1 MASNADGSVTL
12 DFSINTDD
20 LSKEIDNANKSVEKF
35 TQNTQKNMEKS
46 DQAIEEAKEYL
57 EALDK
62 EAKKVNQE
70 YNFVVNI
77 DGIEDAENDLKYFQ
91 REGEETLKE
100 IIEMKKALKDAERDF
115 GDYSEQA
122 ILMGEALDK
131 LKYELSINTKN
142 QQDLQKAIDKAKKAK
157 KEAAKITAEYGTSAK
172 DAGEK
177 TEKLGEST
185 EKAGNS
191 MKDGEKAIGSFQIA
205 LGNLISRVI
214 SKAIDGMVNLAN
226 STRDLRK
233 EMAMLETSAQASGV
247 SIEVAKQAMK
257 DLNLVA
263 DGTDSA
269 LEATSNLLASGF
281 DENGLADA
289 VNVLSGAVIKFPDTM
304 KIESL
309 ADGLQ
314 ETLKT
319 KEATG
324 QYAELLNRMGINLE
338 SYNDTIKDMTDAE
351 AREYSLQILRSRGLE
366 NQTQLYKAQNKEL
379 VDASNAQ
386 WDLNQAMAEIGEVLE
401 PLQTE
406 IMQEITQLIMENKD
420 AIVSI
425 TENLASLA
433 EMIFGVIKVLGS
445 IPAPVWI
452 VIGSIVTLISAFLT
466 IYKTVKEVSGAFGLF
481 GKGLGSF
488 DTQAL
493 KTTAIIFGVLAALI
507 VLAAIIAVISGQTN
521 DLDRAMNSV
530 GNSVGKIQDNI
541 NSVQNGGRIRGHA
554 KGTESARRGW
564 SWVGEK
570 GPELMYLSGGEKILT
585 ASQSMAMGMV
595 ASRGAGQSYSQTIN
609 ISVNG
614 IGQLDEIVKWYTT
627 RRQMERAR

>member
-20 LSKEIDNANKSVEKF
+20 LSKEIENANKSVEKF
-35 TQNTQKNMEKS
+35 TKDTQKKMKATDDAISEAVKAAKDFKIEPSMDGVDKAVKDLERLNAEIEISQRQYANYQRELEIVSRKYGKNSSQALRLQKS
-46 DQAIEEAKEYL
+46 MLSL
-57 EALDK
+57 EASI
-62 EAKKVNQE
+62 AKNQKKSNDYADAIGKV
-70 YNFVVNI
+70 
-77 DGIEDAENDLKYFQ
+77 EDALKS
-91 REGEETLKE
+91 GANLSEEFK
-100 IIEMKKALKDAERDF
+100 
-115 GDYSEQA
+115 
-122 ILMGEALDK
+122 
-131 LKYELSINTKN
+131 
-142 QQDLQKAIDKAKKAK
+142 
-157 KEAAKITAEYGTSAK
+157 
-172 DAGEK
+172 
-177 TEKLGEST
+177 EST
-185 EKAGNS
+185 EKAGDS
-191 MKDGEKAIGSFQIA
+191 IKKSEKAIGSFQVA
-205 LGNLISRVI
+205 LGNLISKII

-233 EMAMLETSAQASGV
+233 EMAMLEVNAQSSGV

-281 DENGLADA
+281 DDNGLADA

-324 QYAELLNRMGINLE
+324 QYAELLERMGIDLE
-338 SYNDTIKDMTDAE
+338 SYNDTIADMTDAE
-351 AREYSLQILRSRGLE
+351 AREYSMQILRSRGLE
-366 NQTQLYKAQNKEL
+366 NLTKQYIANNKEIK
-379 VDASNAQ
+379 DASDAQ
-386 WDLNQAMAEIGEVLE
+386 YDLNQAMADIGEVLE

-406 IMQEITQLIMENKD
+406 IMQEITQLITENKD

-425 TENLASLA
+425 TENLANLA
-433 EMIFGVIKVLGS
+433 EMIFGVIEVLGS

-452 VIGSIVTLISAFLT
+452 VIGSIVTLISMFLT
-466 IYKTVKEVSGAFGLF
+466 VYKAVEKSSEMFGFF
-481 GKGLGSF
+481 GKGLDIF
-488 DTQAL
+488 NTKTLA
-493 KTTAIIFGVLAALI
+493 TTAAIVGIII
-507 VLAAIIAVISGQTN
+507 VLLMLVAAIAAVTGHTN
-521 DLDRAMNSV
+521 DLDRAMTSV

-541 NSVQNGGRIRGHA
+541 NSVQNGGKFRGHA

-595 ASRGAGQSYSQTIN
+595 ASRGAGQSYNQTIN

-614 IGQLDEIVKWYTT
+614 IRQMDEVVKWYTT